1 MYTIKEFDCRY
12 NERVN
17 NFIISVFVEEYG
29 FEKFRE
35 CLEQENNQEY
45 IENGGNLWIAID
57 EKDDIIGTIALKKH
71 NNKEA
76 EIKKLYVRNDY
87 RGTGLSKEL
96 YAKVME
102 TTKNDH
108 LKRIFLGTYDK
119 LDRAINFYQRRGF
132 TPIDELY
139 NEEDGARYFELY
151 VQYKMYV

>member
-1 MYTIKEFDCRY
+1 MYIIKEFDDRY

-17 NFIISVFVEEYG
+17 DFIISVFVEEYG
-29 FEKFRE
+29 FEKFRKG
-35 CLEQENNQEY
+35 LEQENNQEY
-45 IENGGNLWIAID
+45 IDNGGNLWIAID
-57 EKDDIIGTIALKKH
+57 EKDDVIGTIALKKH
-71 NNKEA
+71 NNNEA

-96 YAKVME
+96 YSKVME

-151 VQYKMYV
+151 V